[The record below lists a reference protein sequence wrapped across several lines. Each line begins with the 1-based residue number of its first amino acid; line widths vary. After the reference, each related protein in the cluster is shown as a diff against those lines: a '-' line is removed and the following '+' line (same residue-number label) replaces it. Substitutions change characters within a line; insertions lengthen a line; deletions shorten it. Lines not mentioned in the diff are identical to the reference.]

1 MPLGLFTNK
10 FSPKLGAPR
19 KTPSLSNLNLDA
31 AQRNAEFGVENY
43 GPIKLKLGSNEMVFE
58 GGKWISGKTYF
69 FIYCGNKSYKFG
81 VVCYLSYRM
90 AVSLGLEVDVVNIRA
105 AASADCFASS
115 AWIRLHVSA

>member
-19 KTPSLSNLNLDA
+19 KTPSLSNLNLDV

-58 GGKWISGKTYF
+58 GGEWISGKTYF
-69 FIYCGNKSYKFG
+69 QPFTVIKS
-81 VVCYLSYRM
+81 L
-90 AVSLGLEVDVVNIRA
+90 VSLFNCHIDCVSKNVPLCHCPLSSPNIN
-105 AASADCFASS
+105 
-115 AWIRLHVSA
+115 